1 VKKLMSWAALAV
13 AVIWLFHNPAQAG
26 IDIHHAIT
34 DITAFASSL

>member
-1 VKKLMSWAALAV
+1 VKKLMSWAVLAL

-26 IDIHHAIT
+26 YDIRQAVN